1 MLLPCL
7 TTERLTLRQLQFTD
21 DKAIF
26 ALRNNEQVNAFIQR
40 PLLNS
45 ITDAHHFIIA
55 INKGIENEEWLYW
68 ALILKSNQR
77 LIGTICL
84 WHFSH
89 DNSMAEI
96 GYELHP
102 DGQGAGLMN
111 EAMQTVIDYAL
122 NTLQLQTIEAY
133 TQPGNTKSIRLLEKN
148 NFSYNLASK
157 DSHLN
162 REIHFV
168 LKAKGCGPEGP
179 HPLALSL
186 LFVSYLLHVL
196 RYRIR
201 YILP

>member
-1 MLLPCL
+1 MQRMPFPCL
-7 TTERLTLRQLQFTD
+7 TTERLTLRQLQLTD

-45 ITDAHHFIIA
+45 IADAHHFITA

-84 WHFSH
+84 WHFSY
-89 DNSMAEI
+89 DNTMAEI

-111 EAMQTVIDYAL
+111 EAMQRVIGYAL
-122 NTLQLQTIEAY
+122 NPLQLQTIEAY

-148 NFSYNLASK
+148 NFSYDLASK

-162 REIHFV
+162 REIRFV
-168 LKAKGCGPEGP
+168 LK
-179 HPLALSL
+179 S
-186 LFVSYLLHVL
+186 
-196 RYRIR
+196 
-201 YILP
+201 